1 MIVKRIFRSH
11 SGASAAEFGLVLP
24 LLIILLLGI
33 IDAGRFIWEYNRAEK
48 ATQAG
53 ARVSVVTQIIPQG
66 VADFKYVGQNV
77 GGVSYIQGDPL
88 SKTALG
94 KVECK
99 QTSGTL
105 GCVCDNGGGASFCP
119 SMGTANTAGFDAIV
133 TRMRAMYPRVS
144 AARVVVEY
152 RGSGVGYAG
161 DPSGMDISPLV
172 TVKLSGMTFNPLVLF
187 GLVSFP
193 LPSFSTTL
201 TAEDSASVYSN

>member
-1 MIVKRIFRSH
+1 MSIKRLLRSQ

-53 ARVSVVTQIIPQG
+53 ARVAVVTQIIPQG
-66 VADFKYVGQNV
+66 VADFKYVGQTV
-77 GGVSYIQGDPL
+77 GGVAYIQGDPL
-88 SKTALG
+88 SATALG

-99 QTSGTL
+99 QASGSLGCTCDSTNGYCPTL
-105 GCVCDNGGGASFCP
+105 G
-119 SMGTANTAGFDAIV
+119 TTNTAGFDAIV
-133 TRMRAMYPRVS
+133 TRMQAMYPRV
-144 AARVVVEY
+144 AANRVVVEY

-172 TVKLSGMTFNPLVLF
+172 TVKLTGMTFNPLALF

-193 LPSFSTTL
+193 LPAFATSL
-201 TAEDSASVYSN
+201 TAEDSTSVYSN